1 MDSFS
6 NNLISNTVYHLLN
19 FEKYSSFP
27 AALYGAA
34 ESNNFQVVLFT
45 KEFNVAVIAET
56 RHDTTVGDLINAFLN
71 SEEKNEQSIS
81 FGNGMRFSYW
91 RTIDMDSEKY
101 HLALIDNDGQ
111 FSQDDLGKISE
122 IIELSMRMW
131 NYKPER
137 DIAGEF
143 VRAVRRGNRSLAYT
157 LLEEMGLEEK
167 ELDVAFYLPGPLAEG
182 SLEAIIEFETKY
194 ELRTL
199 KLSDKDGVAG
209 VVMKP
214 SGNVEF
220 KEEEWHCLLKQICC
234 KANSKAFYIDSLES
248 VENLCR
254 AFQEISET
262 EAFIQYIFPH
272 RFSFSKYEIALASNV
287 VSITAESGNIK
298 RNYTDLI
305 KPLMGGSE
313 GKGRQLIETLETFVL
328 DAGLSTAKT
337 ARIMEIHANTVQ
349 YRLKKIK
356 EIIGVDI
363 SSPTKI
369 PGLMIALSIARIE
382 RAAKISE
389 RNVRVR

>member
-1 MDSFS
+1 MMEAQIDFVR
-6 NNLISNTVYHLLN
+6 LVRDFKPEAI
-19 FEKYSSFP
+19 
-27 AALYGAA
+27 
-34 ESNNFQVVLFT
+34 
-45 KEFNVAVIAET
+45 AV
-56 RHDTTVGDLINAFLN
+56 
-71 SEEKNEQSIS
+71 
-81 FGNGMRFSYW
+81 GNGTGGR
-91 RTIDMDSEKY
+91 
-101 HLALIDNDGQ
+101 
-111 FSQDDLGKISE
+111 
-122 IIELSMRMW
+122 
-131 NYKPER
+131 
-137 DIAGEF
+137 
-143 VRAVRRGNRSLAYT
+143 
-157 LLEEMGLEEK
+157 
-167 ELDVAFYLPGPLAEG
+167 
-182 SLEAIIEFETKY
+182 
-194 ELRTL
+194 
-199 KLSDKDGVAG
+199 
-209 VVMKP
+209 
-214 SGNVEF
+214 
-220 KEEEWHCLLKQICC
+220 
-234 KANSKAFYIDSLES
+234 
-248 VENLCR
+248 
-254 AFQEISET
+254 ET